1 MWQNFKNNF
10 KHKFTFLTFLAF
22 CSVFYLFW
30 LCPNSWS
37 GRSPQGTLCCTS
49 CFDTKRRVMKMSNSL
64 FSVCRSAIATEYII
78 LYNSDCGPVWM
89 NFSCHI
95 YSGLAISYKPQLY
108 ATKCSIPFPSF
119 WRNLLMY
126 SAHCQRPGEASK
138 TDRVMTKS

>member
-1 MWQNFKNNF
+1 MWQNFKPNF

-49 CFDTKRRVMKMSNSL
+49 CLIQNGEWWK
-64 FSVCRSAIATEYII
+64 CRIVSSAPVDQLATEYII